1 VTGSI
6 TARAGLAAVLLAAS
20 ATAALAQDSSVL
32 NRQNRGFYIGGGLGA
47 NFLSDNDFRHLG
59 TDTKTTYDPGIAGTL
74 SLGYALGNGL
84 RLELEPG
91 YRYNDVDKVGGA
103 DGHGRL
109 QTFSVM
115 ANAIYDIDIHTP
127 IIPLVPHIGAGIGYA
142 KLWNRSFPYPPAG
155 LTLSG
160 SDETLAYQA
169 IAGVEYALTPAMK
182 LGLDYRYFVAT
193 GTDFQVDGVTG
204 VTSHVG
210 DVQNHSV
217 MLTFRYE
224 FGAPA
229 RQPEPQPAAY
239 TPPPPPV
246 QQPPATPATPPAAA
260 VPTTYQVFFDFNRAD
275 VDPSARPV
283 IAQAASNAKRGN
295 VTRIMVTGHTDTVGS
310 DRYNQRLSE
319 RRADAVRREMIRQG
333 VPADE
338 IVTVGRGK
346 TDLAVPTPNGVREPR
361 NRRVVIETQAPGA

>member
-1 VTGSI
+1 VTRSI
-6 TARAGLAAVLLAAS
+6 TARAGCAAAALLAAS
-20 ATAALAQDSSVL
+20 STAALAQDSSVL
-32 NRQNRGFYIGGGLGA
+32 NRQNRGFYVGAGAGA

-59 TDTKTTYDPGIAGTL
+59 TDTKTKYDAGLVGTL

-84 RLELEPG
+84 RVELEPG
-91 YRYNDVDKVGGA
+91 YRYNDVDTVGGV

-127 IIPLVPHIGAGIGYA
+127 IVPLVPHIGAGIGYA

-155 LTLSG
+155 FTLSG
-160 SDETLAYQA
+160 SDDTLAYQA
-169 IAGVEYALTPAMK
+169 SAGGEYALTPAMK
-182 LGLDYRYFVAT
+182 LGLDYRYFVAS
-193 GTDFQVDGVTG
+193 GTDFKINEVPG

-217 MLTFRYE
+217 LLTFRYE

-229 RQPEPQPAAY
+229 QQPQPAAY
-239 TPPPPPV
+239 TPPPPPPV
-246 QQPPATPATPPAAA
+246 QQPPATPVAPPAAA

-295 VTRIMVTGHTDTVGS
+295 VTRITVTGHTDTVGS

-319 RRADAVRREMIRQG
+319 RRADAVRRELIRQG